1 MLRRRGGD
9 GTRGCYAFSSMLP
22 TRMSWRR
29 WTTALLVVALL
40 ALGPIAHASPLDP
53 TWIAGFWDDS
63 DHDNVVILV
72 TSMASAADTHL
83 ALALVPVL
91 VVASVATLKPAS
103 FSAGTFSPTAS
114 RAPPSTRNTHHSAL

>member
-1 MLRRRGGD
+1 
-9 GTRGCYAFSSMLP
+9 
-22 TRMSWRR
+22 MSWRR
-29 WTTALLVVALL
+29 WTTTLLVVALL
-40 ALGPIAHASPLDP
+40 ALCPVAHASPLDP

-83 ALALVPVL
+83 VVGLVPVL

-103 FSAGTFSPTAS
+103 FSARTSSPTAS
-114 RAPPSTRNTHHSAL
+114 RAPPVHA